1 MLHNEEI
8 THQTVLPIS
17 KANAQHNRVLLFHP
31 DYPNDSVFGIH
42 MPAFPLYPGG
52 LNQYPFPV
60 NESDDKQRKALRFP
74 TMNR

>member
-8 THQTVLPIS
+8 THQAVLPIS

-42 MPAFPLYPGG
+42 MPAFPLYPDG

-60 NESDDKQRKALRFP
+60 NESDDKQHKAVRFP